1 MKKPV
6 INIFDTFEDADDFTR
21 RERLKM
27 TPSELIEL
35 CYELSIATWELHYGE
50 LPKESLKNNPN
61 ISIRDLKE

>member
-50 LPKESLKNNPN
+50 LTLILPDFINSASTL
-61 ISIRDLKE
+61 LFL